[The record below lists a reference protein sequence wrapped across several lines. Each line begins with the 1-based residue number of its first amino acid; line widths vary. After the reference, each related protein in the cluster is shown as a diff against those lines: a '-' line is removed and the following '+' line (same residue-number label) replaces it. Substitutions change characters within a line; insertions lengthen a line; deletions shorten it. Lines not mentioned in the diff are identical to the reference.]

1 MVTASIELNTEVRTR
16 MGKKTRALRRDGL
29 MPLHLYGL
37 DGDPLALQAP
47 YVDVVNTV
55 RAAGRTKLVGINVKG
70 AKGPEI
76 CLVRSLDIHPVSSQV
91 LHVDFMRVGEE
102 KAVELDVP
110 VELIKTRSSPLTRG
124 STVNITLVLPK
135 VRVAA
140 RASTIPSSLKADCS
154 KLLKITDTIKVGD
167 LDVPSEVRVISDPKL
182 RVVSVQLTR
191 AARAAGK

>member
-1 MVTASIELNTEVRTR
+1 MVTTSIELSTEIRTR
-16 MGKKTRALRRDGL
+16 LGKKVRALRRDGL

-47 YVDVVNTV
+47 YAEVMTTV
-55 RAAGRTKLVGINVKG
+55 RAAGRTKLVGIKVKG
-70 AKGPEI
+70 AKSPEI

-102 KAVELDVP
+102 KAVELEVP
-110 VELIKTRSSPLTRG
+110 VELVNTRSSPLTRG

-140 RASTIPSSLKADCS
+140 HASTIPDSLKADCS
-154 KLLKITDTIKVGD
+154 KLLKITDTIKVSD

-191 AARAAGK
+191 AARAAGS